1 MKRDILYVDDEP
13 DNIVVFEAAFEDDFN
28 VLTAESGK
36 QALEIMER
44 HPVPVVV
51 ADQRMPNMTGVE
63 LCEIL
68 RDQFPLTKRII
79 LTGYSD
85 PDAMVDAINRGQVFH
100 YVKKPWE
107 RSFLFSALIRALD
120 TYDLE
125 MANVALTDRLV
136 TSERCAFLGQVA
148 GSVAHEMG
156 NQLCMLPLIEMI
168 EDHYSDDEDLMKVS
182 RFARETYERLEAL
195 IREVKNFMLF
205 EQEDFVRHPVALP
218 NIVHELI
225 SFLRF
230 DEDIPREK
238 LKLEIRAEP
247 VVLGNKIKLQQVL
260 INLLRNA
267 ADAIIDRADGRI
279 ALVVDVEGSQATI
292 SVTDN
297 GHGMDAETLS
307 RIWDPYFST
316 KGDHGNGM
324 GLDISRKLIESHTGE
339 ITCRSAPNQG
349 ATFVIRLPVVNQRT
363 EETTGL
369 HIKVDRTEPMP
380 EPVYSEKSE

>member
-28 VLTAESGK
+28 VFTAESGK
-36 QALEIMER
+36 QALEMIER

-63 LCEIL
+63 LCEEL
-68 RDQFPLTKRII
+68 RDRFPVTKRII
-79 LTGYSD
+79 LTGNSD

-107 RSFLFSALIRALD
+107 RSFLFSVLIRALEA
-120 TYDLE
+120 YDLE
-125 MANVALTDRLV
+125 MANSALTNRLV
-136 TSERCAFLGQVA
+136 TSERYALLGQVT

-168 EDHYSDDEDLMKVS
+168 EDDYSDDEDLMKVS

-195 IREVKNFMLF
+195 IREVKDFMRF

-218 NIVHELI
+218 SIVHELI

-230 DEDIPREK
+230 SEDIPREK

-247 VVLGNKIKLQQVL
+247 VVLANKIKLQQVL
-260 INLLRNA
+260 INLLKNA
-267 ADAIIDRADGRI
+267 TDAISNQPDGRI
-279 ALVVDVEGSQATI
+279 SLVVDVEDSHATI

-297 GHGMDAETLS
+297 GHGMTPETLS
-307 RIWDPYFST
+307 RIWEPYFST
-316 KGDHGNGM
+316 KGDQGNGM
-324 GLDISRKLIESHTGE
+324 GLDISRKLIESHGGE
-339 ITCRSAPNQG
+339 ITCQSALNQG
-349 ATFVIRLPVVNQRT
+349 ATFVIRLPVVNQQT
-363 EETTGL
+363 EEAFVPHL
-369 HIKVDRTEPMP
+369 NVDHTEPMP
-380 EPVYSEKSE
+380 EPVCG